1 LGRLAVKAI
10 ESILFAAGGIMLIV
24 SPALAGSLPT
34 PVPVAGLGLLA
45 LGGLGVGY
53 RMLKRRLD
61 R

>member
-1 LGRLAVKAI
+1 MKATETAV
-10 ESILFAAGGIMLIV
+10 LAAGGIMLIA
-24 SPALAGSLPT
+24 SPALAGMLPT